1 MRQKDFNLLDD
12 EKIIW
17 ICVEPIVQAVRGKH
31 PQIKSQVIM
40 QLNNGQRA
48 LFFFQVLYGHANHGI
63 SQFFHQISYLMD
75 TVDIW
80 SALKSGVKYFGDI
93 EMLGLI
99 EKMENAYYTEAKES
113 GNTVF
118 FEELDRLYKEMIP
131 STVKLVGS
139 FIRNHP
145 AEFIQFQD

>member
-1 MRQKDFNLLDD
+1 
-12 EKIIW
+12 
-17 ICVEPIVQAVRGKH
+17 
-31 PQIKSQVIM
+31 
-40 QLNNGQRA
+40 
-48 LFFFQVLYGHANHGI
+48 
-63 SQFFHQISYLMD
+63 
-75 TVDIW
+75 
-80 SALKSGVKYFGDI
+80 
-93 EMLGLI
+93 MLGLI

-118 FEELDRLYKEMIP
+118 FEELDRLYKEMIH